1 MKASLFIKNWL
12 LQIKL
17 KKLKSKFSFK
27 KTKLKNTKLL
37 LEEHVSISSKNIEG
51 GDKSIGAY
59 TYIRSG
65 GEIYGKVNIG
75 RFCSIGNGVIIG
87 LSKHQHPIDWV
98 STSLFS
104 TQLENTYKQTYKH
117 SPTSIGND
125 CWVGRNAVIMSGI
138 KIGNGVI
145 IGYGS
150 IVTKDI
156 PDYAV
161 VAGNPAVLIKL
172 RFTNE
177 IRSALLKSQ
186 WWNLDIN
193 LLPLDKFNDPEDF
206 IEKINSLDLKST
218 HYNSIIFE

>member
-1 MKASLFIKNWL
+1 
-12 LQIKL
+12 
-17 KKLKSKFSFK
+17 
-27 KTKLKNTKLL
+27 
-37 LEEHVSISSKNIEG
+37 
-51 GDKSIGAY
+51 
-59 TYIRSG
+59 
-65 GEIYGKVNIG
+65 
-75 RFCSIGNGVIIG
+75 
-87 LSKHQHPIDWV
+87 
-98 STSLFS
+98 
-104 TQLENTYKQTYKH
+104 
-117 SPTSIGND
+117 
-125 CWVGRNAVIMSGI
+125 MSGI

-218 HYNSIIFE
+218 HYNSIIIE